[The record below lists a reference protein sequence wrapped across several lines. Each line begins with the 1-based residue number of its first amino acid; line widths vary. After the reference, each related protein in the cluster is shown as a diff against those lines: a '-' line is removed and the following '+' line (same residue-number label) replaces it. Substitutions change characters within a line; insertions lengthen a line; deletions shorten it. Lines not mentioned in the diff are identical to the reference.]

1 MAAPLLTL
9 DSGPV
14 AGVTGSRYAGGIMG
28 YDNVITTDMGG
39 TSFDVGI
46 IHGGEPA
53 FSYRSLVHQ
62 YEYYLSKVDIQ
73 VIGAGGGSMARID
86 EATGVFRV
94 GPESAGADP
103 GPVCYGRGGT
113 VPTVT
118 DADLVLG
125 YLDPDN
131 FAGGAIALDR
141 EAAAQALKPMG
152 ERLGLGLDETASGI
166 ARIVEFQ
173 MADLIRKVTIQKGH
187 DPRDFVIFAFGG
199 AGPTHAGVF
208 AQELGVS
215 KVIVPQRETA
225 SVWCAFG
232 AAAADLLH
240 VHERVN
246 IMRSPFDDGT
256 INAMLAELKARGAAD
271 LAADDV
277 APADRQYRFTLDMRH
292 KGQIN
297 EVEVDLEGEA
307 VAADQVDALHEE
319 FRRRY
324 EALYGRGAALPN
336 AQLEVVTFR
345 CRASGVT
352 RKPRLTVADALQ
364 PDPAHEARRPSR
376 SVYWAEWKRR
386 TETPIYDGARLVPGN
401 RIEGPAV
408 IDTEV
413 TTVVVH
419 PGQTLA
425 VDVYGNFEITLASAA
440 NDAG

>member
-1 MAAPLLTL
+1 
-9 DSGPV
+9 
-14 AGVTGSRYAGGIMG
+14 
-28 YDNVITTDMGG
+28 
-39 TSFDVGI
+39 
-46 IHGGEPA
+46 
-53 FSYRSLVHQ
+53 
-62 YEYYLSKVDIQ
+62 
-73 VIGAGGGSMARID
+73 
-86 EATGVFRV
+86 
-94 GPESAGADP
+94 
-103 GPVCYGRGGT
+103 
-113 VPTVT
+113 
-118 DADLVLG
+118 
-125 YLDPDN
+125 
-131 FAGGAIALDR
+131 
-141 EAAAQALKPMG
+141 
-152 ERLGLGLDETASGI
+152 
-166 ARIVEFQ
+166 

-364 PDPAHEARRPSR
+364 PEPCARGSPSVPLGLLGGVETPRRNAHLRRRPPRTRQPDRGAGGDRHRGHHGGGPSGAD
-376 SVYWAEWKRR
+376 VGRR
-386 TETPIYDGARLVPGN
+386 RVW
-401 RIEGPAV
+401 
-408 IDTEV
+408 
-413 TTVVVH
+413 
-419 PGQTLA
+419 
-425 VDVYGNFEITLASAA
+425 
-440 NDAG
+440 